1 MIVNMDL
8 DDSLRAL
15 CGSGSRARL
24 FQALF
29 RAPEGL
35 ALRALSQAAG
45 VDPAHVHRLLPQLL
59 EAGLCERVDA
69 RPHPHYRAS
78 ARHPLHDALSA
89 VFSGSRT
96 HRDGVSDPPM
106 KRAEERSLA
115 LHASALRRVRE
126 DPRALERARAT
137 LNRWISRYGKDV
149 PQALAEWSRILSLPA
164 DRIER
169 IALERSEHAA
179 RLRKSS
185 PLSTLVPRDER
196 RRIHA
201 AR

>member
-1 MIVNMDL
+1 MVR
-8 DDSLRAL
+8 DDFLRAL

-29 RAPEGL
+29 RSRDGL
-35 ALRALSQAAG
+35 PLRALSEAAG

-59 EAGLCERVDA
+59 DAGVCERIDA
-69 RPHPHYRAS
+69 RPHPRYRA
-78 ARHPLHDALSA
+78 AAQHPLYAPLSA
-89 VFSGSRT
+89 VFSGLAMPTAGGRE
-96 HRDGVSDPPM
+96 PPM
-106 KRAEERSLA
+106 RRAEERSLL
-115 LHASALRRVRE
+115 LHSSAMRRVRE
-126 DPRALERARAT
+126 DPSALERARAT
-137 LNRWISRYGKDV
+137 LDRWISRYGDDA
-149 PQALAEWSRILSLPA
+149 PQALREWSRILSLPA
-164 DRIER
+164 DRIEAV
-169 IALERSEHAA
+169 ALERSERGD